1 MNEELKKFLDT
12 ELKKQTANN
21 TVTVFPLP
29 CGTGKSE
36 YIRYLISDAL
46 IKGYGLIV
54 ITDEID
60 RLDGYTKSTNEELQT
75 YLEKNQD
82 RIALLK
88 SETIS
93 TEIKTVHKKP
103 IILMST
109 QRYFSLDLP
118 ELKSFTHS
126 RKKIVFDEK
135 PFIFEIEKITINK
148 LNTVDTVLKE
158 VLNDTVNQSDKET
171 LIECWASISSKLQN
185 ELKTNEKLNDSY
197 KRELFF
203 KLDGN
208 AYTNIFYKNI
218 KNYKSIIK
226 KFNPDAIKTIE
237 AVKQLLTEGIIT
249 SQKMKYKTSGNKYDN
264 YFTVLKNNIDK
275 LTAVDAKIYIL
286 DGTADISPEY
296 KLKKINI
303 IDCSK
308 FKRDLSELTIN
319 LVDVNTSKERLTKAG
334 NKTENLIKTLVSYI
348 HSLPLNIDTIF
359 TYKAISSKFA
369 KEFKN
374 INWFGNIK
382 GTNQYR
388 NINHI
393 CQIGLNRY
401 SDLTYALYANAIG
414 QFNDENKE
422 LINRI
427 YDLETVDNIRC
438 NLILADLEQNIYRS
452 KIRNTNNK
460 EKCVYTLICNFNE
473 QSNLIEDYKPLIE
486 IIKSRY
492 ENLGATVNLI
502 DTPTE
507 FKILKI
513 KERNTKNKSSVQK
526 FIDWLNIQPKGKVFK
541 RADLL
546 TECKITKSQFKDIKD
561 SGVLNALKT
570 SKQGIYKVK

>member
-60 RLDGYTKSTNEELQT
+60 RLNGYTKSTNEELQT

-93 TEIKTVHKKP
+93 AEIKTVHKKP

-109 QRYFSLDLP
+109 QRYFGLDLP

-171 LIECWASISSKLQN
+171 LIECWASIISKLQN

-218 KNYKSIIK
+218 KNYKFIIK

-507 FKILKI
+507 LKILKI

>member
-1 MNEELKKFLDT
+1 MNEELKKFLDK
-12 ELKKQTANN
+12 ELNKPTANN
-21 TVTVFPLP
+21 TVAVFPLP

-60 RLDGYTKSTNEELQT
+60 RLNGYTKSTNEELQT

-109 QRYFSLDLP
+109 QRYFSLDLL
-118 ELKSFTHS
+118 ELKNFTNS

-135 PFIFEIEKITINK
+135 PYIFEIEKITINK
-148 LNTVDTVLKE
+148 LNMVDTVLKE
-158 VLNDTVNQSDKET
+158 VLDDTVNQSEKET
-171 LIECWASISSKLQN
+171 LIECWSSISSKLQN
-185 ELKTNEKLNDSY
+185 ELKNNEKLNDSY

-275 LTAVDAKIYIL
+275 LTAVNAKVYIL

-303 IDCSK
+303 IDCSE
-308 FKRDLSELTIN
+308 FKRDLSKLTIN
-319 LVDVNTSKERLTKAG
+319 IVDVNTSKERLTKAG
-334 NKTENLIKTLVSYI
+334 SKTENLIKTLIAYI
-348 HSLPLNIDTIF
+348 HSLPLNIDTVFI
-359 TYKAISSKFA
+359 YKAISSKFVN
-369 KEFKN
+369 EFKN

-393 CQIGLNRY
+393 CQVGLNRY
-401 SDLTYALYANAIG
+401 SDLTYVLYANAIG

-427 YDLETVDNIRC
+427 YDLETIDNIRC

-473 QSNLIEDYKPLIE
+473 QNNLIEDYKPLIE

-526 FIDWLNIQPKGKVFK
+526 FIDWLNFQPKGKVFK
-541 RADLL
+541 RADLM
-546 TECKITKSQFKDIKD
+546 TELKISKSQFKDIKD

-570 SKQGIYKVK
+570 NKQGIYQVK

>member
-1 MNEELKKFLDT
+1 MNEELKKFLDK
-12 ELKKQTANN
+12 ELNKPTANN
-21 TVTVFPLP
+21 TVAVFPLP

-60 RLDGYTKSTNEELQT
+60 RLNGYTKSTNKELQT

-118 ELKSFTHS
+118 ELKNFTNS

-135 PFIFEIEKITINK
+135 PYIFEIEKITINK

-171 LIECWASISSKLQN
+171 LIECWSSISGKLQN

-218 KNYKSIIK
+218 NNYKSIIK

-237 AVKQLLTEGIIT
+237 AVKKLLTEGIIT

-275 LTAVDAKIYIL
+275 LTAVNAKVYIL

-303 IDCSK
+303 VDCSE
-308 FKRDLSELTIN
+308 FKRDLSNLTIN
-319 LVDVNTSKERLTKAG
+319 IVDVNTSKERLTKSG
-334 NKTENLIKTLVSYI
+334 NKTENLIKTLVSYV

-369 KEFKN
+369 NEFKN
-374 INWFGNIK
+374 IKWFGNIK

-401 SDLTYALYANAIG
+401 SDLTYVLYANAIG

-427 YDLETVDNIRC
+427 YDLETVNNIRC

-452 KIRNTNNK
+452 KIRNTDNK
-460 EKCVYTLICNFNE
+460 EKCVYTLICNFSE
-473 QSNLIEDYKPLIE
+473 QNNLIEDYKPLIE
-486 IIKSRY
+486 IVKSRY
-492 ENLGATVNLI
+492 EPLGATVNLI

-526 FIDWLNIQPKGKVFK
+526 FIDWLNLQPKGKVFK
-541 RADLL
+541 RADLM

-570 SKQGIYKVK
+570 SKQGIYQVK

>member
-12 ELKKQTANN
+12 ELNKQTANN

-93 TEIKTVHKKP
+93 AEIKTVHKKL

-135 PFIFEIEKITINK
+135 PYIFEIEKITINK
-148 LNTVDTVLKE
+148 LNMVDTVLKE
-158 VLNDTVNQSDKET
+158 VLDDTVNQSEKET
-171 LIECWASISSKLQN
+171 LIECWSSISGKLQN

-208 AYTNIFYKNI
+208 VYTNIFYKNI
-218 KNYKSIIK
+218 NNYKSIIK

-275 LTAVDAKIYIL
+275 LTAVDAKVYIL

-308 FKRDLSELTIN
+308 FKRDLSKLTIN
-319 LVDVNTSKERLTKAG
+319 IVDVNTSKERLTKAG
-334 NKTENLIKTLVSYI
+334 SKTENLIKTLVSYI
-348 HSLPLNIDTIF
+348 HSLPLNIETLF
-359 TYKAISSKFA
+359 TYKAISSKFTN
-369 KEFKN
+369 EFKN

-401 SDLTYALYANAIG
+401 SDLTYVLYANAIG

-427 YDLETVDNIRC
+427 YDLETIDNIRC

-460 EKCVYTLICNFNE
+460 EKCIYTLICSFNE
-473 QSNLIEDYKPLIE
+473 QNNLIEDYKPLIE
-486 IIKSRY
+486 IVKSRY

>member
-1 MNEELKKFLDT
+1 MNEELKKFLDK
-12 ELKKQTANN
+12 ELNKPTANN

-60 RLDGYTKSTNEELQT
+60 RLNGYTKSNNEELQT

-118 ELKSFTHS
+118 ELKNFTNS

-158 VLNDTVNQSDKET
+158 VLNDTVNQNDKET
-171 LIECWASISSKLQN
+171 LIECWSSINSKLQN

-208 AYTNIFYKNI
+208 AYTNIFYRNI
-218 KNYKSIIK
+218 NNYKPIIK

-303 IDCSK
+303 IVCSK
-308 FKRDLSELTIN
+308 FKRDLSKLTIN
-319 LVDVNTSKERLTKAG
+319 IVDVNTSKERLTKAG
-334 NKTENLIKTLVSYI
+334 SKTENLIKTLISYI
-348 HSLPLNIDTIF
+348 HSLPQNIDTIF

-369 KEFKN
+369 NEFKN

-401 SDLTYALYANAIG
+401 SDLTYVLYANAIG

-473 QSNLIEDYKPLIE
+473 QNNLIEDYKPLIE

-526 FIDWLNIQPKGKVFK
+526 FIDWLNFQPKGKVFK
-541 RADLL
+541 RADLM
-546 TECKITKSQFKDIKD
+546 TELKISKSQFKDIKD

-570 SKQGIYKVK
+570 SKQGIYQVK

>member
-1 MNEELKKFLDT
+1 MNEELKKFLDK
-12 ELKKQTANN
+12 ELNKPTANN

-93 TEIKTVHKKP
+93 AEIKTVHKKP

-118 ELKSFTHS
+118 ELKSFTNS

-135 PFIFEIEKITINK
+135 PYIFEIEKITINK
-148 LNTVDTVLKE
+148 LNMVDTVLKE
-158 VLNDTVNQSDKET
+158 VLDDTVNQSEKET
-171 LIECWASISSKLQN
+171 LIECWSSISSKLQN
-185 ELKTNEKLNDSY
+185 ELKNNEKLNDSY

-208 AYTNIFYKNI
+208 VYTNIFYKNI
-218 KNYKSIIK
+218 NNYKSIIK

-275 LTAVDAKIYIL
+275 LTAVDAKVYIL
-286 DGTADISPEY
+286 DGTADVSPEY
-296 KLKKINI
+296 KLSKINI
-303 IDCSK
+303 IDCSE
-308 FKRDLSELTIN
+308 FKRDLSNLTIN
-319 LVDVNTSKERLTKAG
+319 IVDVNTSKERLTKAG
-334 NKTENLIKTLVSYI
+334 SKTENLIKTLISYI
-348 HSLPLNIDTIF
+348 HSLPQNIDTIF
-359 TYKAISSKFA
+359 TYKAISSKFVN
-369 KEFKN
+369 EFKN

-393 CQIGLNRY
+393 CQVGLNRY
-401 SDLTYALYANAIG
+401 SDLTYVLYANAIG

-427 YDLETVDNIRC
+427 SDLETIDNIRC

-473 QSNLIEDYKPLIE
+473 QNNLIEDYKPLIE

-526 FIDWLNIQPKGKVFK
+526 FIDWLNFQPKGKVFK
-541 RADLL
+541 RADLM
-546 TECKITKSQFKDIKD
+546 TELKISKSQFKDIKD

-570 SKQGIYKVK
+570 SKQGIYQVK

>member
-60 RLDGYTKSTNEELQT
+60 RLNGYTKSTNEELQT

-93 TEIKTVHKKP
+93 AEIKTVHKKP

-109 QRYFSLDLP
+109 QRYFGLDLP

-171 LIECWASISSKLQN
+171 LIECWASIISKLQN

-218 KNYKSIIK
+218 K
-226 KFNPDAIKTIE
+226 
-237 AVKQLLTEGIIT
+237 
-249 SQKMKYKTSGNKYDN
+249 
-264 YFTVLKNNIDK
+264 K
-275 LTAVDAKIYIL
+275 L
-286 DGTADISPEY
+286 
-296 KLKKINI
+296 
-303 IDCSK
+303 
-308 FKRDLSELTIN
+308 
-319 LVDVNTSKERLTKAG
+319 
-334 NKTENLIKTLVSYI
+334 
-348 HSLPLNIDTIF
+348 
-359 TYKAISSKFA
+359 
-369 KEFKN
+369 
-374 INWFGNIK
+374 
-382 GTNQYR
+382 
-388 NINHI
+388 
-393 CQIGLNRY
+393 
-401 SDLTYALYANAIG
+401 
-414 QFNDENKE
+414 
-422 LINRI
+422 
-427 YDLETVDNIRC
+427 
-438 NLILADLEQNIYRS
+438 
-452 KIRNTNNK
+452 
-460 EKCVYTLICNFNE
+460 
-473 QSNLIEDYKPLIE
+473 
-486 IIKSRY
+486 
-492 ENLGATVNLI
+492 
-502 DTPTE
+502 
-507 FKILKI
+507 
-513 KERNTKNKSSVQK
+513 
-526 FIDWLNIQPKGKVFK
+526 
-541 RADLL
+541 
-546 TECKITKSQFKDIKD
+546 
-561 SGVLNALKT
+561 
-570 SKQGIYKVK
+570 

>member
-1 MNEELKKFLDT
+1 MNEKLKKFLDT
-12 ELKKQTANN
+12 ELNKPTANN
-21 TVTVFPLP
+21 TVAVFPLP

-60 RLDGYTKSTNEELQT
+60 RLDGYTKSTNKELQT

-118 ELKSFTHS
+118 ELKNFTNS

-135 PFIFEIEKITINK
+135 PYIFEIEKITINK

-171 LIECWASISSKLQN
+171 LIECWTFISNKLQN

-208 AYTNIFYKNI
+208 VYTNIFYKNI
-218 KNYKSIIK
+218 NNYKSIIK

-275 LTAVDAKIYIL
+275 LTAVNAKVYIL

-296 KLKKINI
+296 QLKKINI

-308 FKRDLSELTIN
+308 FKRDLSKLTIN
-319 LVDVNTSKERLTKAG
+319 IVDVNTSKERLTKAG
-334 NKTENLIKTLVSYI
+334 SKTENLIKTLISYI
-348 HSLPLNIDTIF
+348 HSLPQNIDTIF

-369 KEFKN
+369 NEFKN

-401 SDLTYALYANAIG
+401 SDLTYVLYANAIG
-414 QFNDENKE
+414 QFNDENKK

-427 YDLETVDNIRC
+427 YDLETIDNIRC

-460 EKCVYTLICNFNE
+460 EKCVYNLICNFNE
-473 QSNLIEDYKPLIE
+473 QNNLIESYKPLIE
-486 IIKSRY
+486 MIKSRY

-526 FIDWLNIQPKGKVFK
+526 FIDWLNFQPKDKVFK
-541 RADLL
+541 RADLM
-546 TECKITKSQFKDIKD
+546 TELKISKSQFKDIKD

-570 SKQGIYKVK
+570 SKQGIYQVK